1 MGDFREKTKK
11 LTELIELMG
20 DNQKPM
26 AKKLLEQLK
35 FMEKTLKKLQK
46 IITDEGAIIEAK
58 NGNGFT
64 VQTEHPAQ
72 KSYNTMIGR
81 YNAVVKTFMEL
92 VPSSLPKDDE
102 FIGFIKGNKK

>member
-1 MGDFREKTKK
+1 MAKQREKTKTLAK
-11 LTELIELMG
+11 LIDLMG
-20 DNQKPM
+20 ENQKPT
-26 AKKLLEQLK
+26 AKKLLSQMV

-46 IITDEGAIIEAK
+46 QINDEGAIIEAK
-58 NGNGFT
+58 NGNGFM

-92 VPSSLPKDDE
+92 VPPSQPQDDE
-102 FIGFIKGNKK
+102 FLSFVKGRKN

>member
-1 MGDFREKTKK
+1 MGNLREKTKK
-11 LTELIELMG
+11 LTELVELMG
-20 DNQKPM
+20 ENQKPT
-26 AKKLLEQLK
+26 AKKLLAQIS

-46 IITDEGAIIEAK
+46 RINDEGAIIEAK
-58 NGNGFT
+58 NGNGFM

-92 VPSSLPKDDE
+92 VPMSQPKDDD
-102 FIGFIKGNKK
+102 FLDFIKGRKN